1 MNIFKH
7 KLKKPSPIFLILLC
21 FLMSGMIRIWDTG
34 AAIAEEI
41 AATSEEQ
48 EAATHQMSD
57 AASCPPQLDS
67 EELLKAIRE
76 RQAQLDIA
84 EERINTREQLLRVS
98 KIKIDEQLGSL
109 ERAEEQLAATLA
121 LADQAAEND
130 VQRLT
135 AVYENMK
142 PKEAAEIFETM
153 DINFAAGF
161 LMRMRPDAAA
171 GIMTNLNSEAA
182 YSISVVM
189 AGRNVGAPTE

>member
-1 MNIFKH
+1 MNLIKQ
-7 KLKKPSPIFLILLC
+7 KMKKPSPIFLILMC
-21 FLMSGMIRIWDTG
+21 FLMSGLIRIWDTG

-41 AATSEEQ
+41 KDTETATDEPVET
-48 EAATHQMSD
+48 THNPE
-57 AASCPPQLDS
+57 SCPPQLDS
-67 EELLKAIRE
+67 EALLKAIRE
-76 RQAQLDIA
+76 RQAQLDAA
-84 EERINTREQLLRVS
+84 EEKINTREQLLRVS
-98 KIKIDEQLGSL
+98 KIKIEEQLGSL
-109 ERAEEQLAATLA
+109 ERAEERLAATLA

-171 GIMTNLNSEAA
+171 GIMTNLKSEAA